1 MQVNTY
7 HIKKIVVIRVVSSPS
22 YFIPFSCISLL
33 IHSCHSSQT
42 TFENLKQSHCT
53 NIIYHSTILIKNF
66 EKWLWNSSLFA
77 NIAACWAIF
86 LFKSNSFK
94 AVFKFLNHMFRTA
107 TMQKRFS
114 KMIIFWEH
122 LFVVT
127 FCWSSRY

>member
-7 HIKKIVVIRVVSSPS
+7 HMKKVIVIRVVSSPS

-42 TFENLKQSHCT
+42 TFENSKQSHCT
-53 NIIYHSTILIKNF
+53 NIICHSTILIKNF
-66 EKWLWNSSLFA
+66 EEWLWNSSLFA
-77 NIAACWAIF
+77 NIAACWTIF
-86 LFKSNSFK
+86 YLNLTPSKQ
-94 AVFKFLNHMFRTA
+94 FLNFLITSSEQP
-107 TMQKRFS
+107 TMQKSFS